1 MRKHKTVIF
10 LTLGFLVG
18 ICILLYPSFSAYWN
32 SKTQS
37 RAITDYEAAL
47 EYMDQA
53 DYDALF
59 AEAHAYNKALYETN
73 YPLVD
78 YVKVP
83 GYRDT
88 LVITDNAMIGYL
100 KIDRIGVEL
109 PIYHG
114 TSDDVLNRGV
124 GHLEGSSLPV
134 GGINTHSVMS
144 AHRGLPSSKLFTD
157 LDRMEMGDTFQVVVL
172 NQVLTYQVDLIK
184 VIEPDEVSN
193 LEIIEG
199 GDYCTLFTCTP
210 YGINTHRLLVRG
222 VRIETIGE
230 KPVLYVSNEAFRIE
244 PLLVTP
250 AVAAPMLLVLLIHLL
265 VKYREPPKNQQQQQ
279 AQSEKP
285 QEETAPGGEELK
297 KEAPIEAMPPDE
309 EETPREE
316 GPQTEQDGGDE
327 SES

>member
-18 ICILLYPSFSAYWN
+18 ICILLYPAFSDFWN

-37 RAITDYEAAL
+37 RAITDYESVL
-47 EYMDQA
+47 DNLDENEYSA
-53 DYDALF
+53 IF
-59 AEAHAYNKALYETN
+59 ERAHAYNKALYETN
-73 YPLVD
+73 YPLMD
-78 YVKVP
+78 YKNVP
-83 GYRDT
+83 GYYDT
-88 LVITDNAMIGYL
+88 LRITDNDMIGYL

-124 GHLEGSSLPV
+124 GHLEGSSLPI
-134 GGINTHSVMS
+134 GGENTHSIMS

-157 LDRMEMGDTFQVVVL
+157 LDRMEIGDTFQIIIL
-172 NQVLTYQVDLIK
+172 DQVLTYQVDFIK
-184 VIEPDEVSN
+184 VIEPTDVSD
-193 LEIIEG
+193 LQIIEG

-222 VRIETIGE
+222 VRIETIKE
-230 KPVLYVSNEAFRIE
+230 KPIIYVSNEAFRIE

-250 AVAAPMLLVLLIHLL
+250 AVAAPMLLVFLIHLL
-265 VKYREPPKNQQQQQ
+265 VKYREPPKNTQQ
-279 AQSEKP
+279 K
-285 QEETAPGGEELK
+285 K
-297 KEAPIEAMPPDE
+297 KE
-309 EETPREE
+309 E
-316 GPQTEQDGGDE
+316 GGTG

>member
-18 ICILLYPSFSAYWN
+18 ICILLYPAFSDFWN

-37 RAITDYEAAL
+37 RAITDYESVL
-47 EYMDQA
+47 DNLDENEYSA
-53 DYDALF
+53 IF
-59 AEAHAYNKALYETN
+59 ERAHAYNKALYETK
-73 YPLVD
+73 YPLMD
-78 YVKVP
+78 YKNVP
-83 GYRDT
+83 GYYDT
-88 LVITDNAMIGYL
+88 LSITDNGMIGYL

-124 GHLEGSSLPV
+124 GHLEGSSLPI
-134 GGINTHSVMS
+134 GGENTHSIMS

-157 LDRMEMGDTFQVVVL
+157 LDRMEIGDTFQIIIL
-172 NQVLTYQVDLIK
+172 DQVLTYQVDFIK
-184 VIEPDEVSN
+184 VIEPTDVSD
-193 LEIIEG
+193 LQIIEG

-222 VRIETIGE
+222 VRIETIKE
-230 KPVLYVSNEAFRIE
+230 KPTIYVSNEAFRIE

-250 AVAAPMLLVLLIHLL
+250 AVAAPMLFVLLIHLL
-265 VKYREPPKNQQQQQ
+265 VKYREPPKNTQQ
-279 AQSEKP
+279 K
-285 QEETAPGGEELK
+285 K
-297 KEAPIEAMPPDE
+297 KE
-309 EETPREE
+309 E
-316 GPQTEQDGGDE
+316 GGTG

>member
-18 ICILLYPSFSAYWN
+18 ICILLYPAFSDFWN

-37 RAITDYEAAL
+37 RAITDYESVL
-47 EYMDQA
+47 DKLQEN
-53 DYDALF
+53 DYNAIF
-59 AEAHAYNKALYETN
+59 ERAHAYNKALYETN
-73 YPLVD
+73 YPLMD
-78 YVKVP
+78 YKNVP
-83 GYRDT
+83 GYYDT
-88 LVITDNAMIGYL
+88 LHITDNDMIGYL

-134 GGINTHSVMS
+134 GGENTHSVMS

-157 LDRMEMGDTFQVVVL
+157 LDRVEKGDTFQIIIL
-172 NQVLTYQVDLIK
+172 DQVLTYQVDYIK
-184 VIEPDEVSN
+184 VIEPTDVSD
-193 LEIIEG
+193 LQIIEG

-222 VRIETIGE
+222 VRIETIEE
-230 KPVLYVSNEAFRIE
+230 KPIIYVSNEAFRIE

-250 AVAAPMLLVLLIHLL
+250 AVAAPMLFVLLIHLL
-265 VKYREPPKNQQQQQ
+265 VKYREPPKNTQQK
-279 AQSEKP
+279 EK
-285 QEETAPGGEELK
+285 
-297 KEAPIEAMPPDE
+297 
-309 EETPREE
+309 EE
-316 GPQTEQDGGDE
+316 GGTEHAP
-327 SES
+327 

>member
-18 ICILLYPSFSAYWN
+18 ICILLYPAFSDFWN

-37 RAITDYEAAL
+37 RAITDYESVL
-47 EYMDQA
+47 DNIDENEYSA
-53 DYDALF
+53 IF
-59 AEAHAYNKALYETN
+59 ERAHAYNKALYETN
-73 YPLVD
+73 YPLMD
-78 YVKVP
+78 YKNVP
-83 GYRDT
+83 GYYDT
-88 LVITDNAMIGYL
+88 LRITDNDMIGYL

-124 GHLEGSSLPV
+124 GHLEGSSLPI
-134 GGINTHSVMS
+134 GGENTHSIMS

-157 LDRMEMGDTFQVVVL
+157 LDRMEIGDTFQIIIL
-172 NQVLTYQVDLIK
+172 DQVLTYQVDFIK
-184 VIEPDEVSN
+184 VIEPTDVSD
-193 LEIIEG
+193 LQIIEG

-222 VRIETIGE
+222 VRIETIKE
-230 KPVLYVSNEAFRIE
+230 KPIIYVSNEAFRIE

-265 VKYREPPKNQQQQQ
+265 VKYREPPKTVQQ
-279 AQSEKP
+279 K
-285 QEETAPGGEELK
+285 K
-297 KEAPIEAMPPDE
+297 KE
-309 EETPREE
+309 E
-316 GPQTEQDGGDE
+316 GGTG